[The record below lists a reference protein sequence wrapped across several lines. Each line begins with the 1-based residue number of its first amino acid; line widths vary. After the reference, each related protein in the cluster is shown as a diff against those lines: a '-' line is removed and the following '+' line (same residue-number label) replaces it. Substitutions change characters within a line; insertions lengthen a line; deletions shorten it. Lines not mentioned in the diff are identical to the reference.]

1 MIKVKTF
8 SNYLYPDVDME
19 LEKFISEEGIKRGD
33 IILLKPYTAL
43 NPEDNFLYHYIK
55 LVYEVLTDDEIL
67 GGIQESEY

>member
-8 SNYLYPDVDME
+8 CDHIYADLDEEIED
-19 LEKFISEEGIKRGD
+19 FIADRGIKRGD

-55 LVYEVLTDDEIL
+55 LVYEVRSKDEIL
-67 GGIQESEY
+67 GGIQE